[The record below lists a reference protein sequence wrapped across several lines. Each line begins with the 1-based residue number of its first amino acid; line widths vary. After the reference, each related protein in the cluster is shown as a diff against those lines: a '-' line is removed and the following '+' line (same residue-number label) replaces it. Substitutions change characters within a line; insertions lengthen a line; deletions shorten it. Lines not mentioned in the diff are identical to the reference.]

1 MSTIFPASS
10 LFAAASLPPLGVY
23 VHWPFCA
30 AICPY
35 CDFNVHLMHKA
46 KGSPADWLSAYRQE
60 LAYAQ
65 GLRPQGPVETV
76 FFGGGTPSL
85 MSPELVGGILSAMD
99 EMWGLAHD
107 AEITLEAN
115 PMSAPEP
122 HLKAL
127 RAAGVTRLS
136 LGVQA
141 FDDAALKFLGRTHSS
156 QDARVAFEA
165 AQRIFPRASFDLIYA
180 RPNQTPDAWAS
191 ELSAALEL
199 APQHMSLY
207 QLTIEPDTLF
217 YKHQAAGKL
226 TLPDEDAAADM
237 YEITQSLCTSAG
249 LPAYEISN
257 HAAQGHACRH
267 NVASWQG
274 GDYLGIGPGA
284 HGRVSSLEKA
294 ARLSSVAHRSPTQW
308 LAQVEKDGHGWAE
321 EQALDGESVEMEAVL
336 LGLRL
341 VEGIGLEALAARGVH
356 LDPARV
362 TSLREAGLLSSD
374 ATRLQASPAGRLI
387 LDHLIGRL
395 LA

>member
-1 MSTIFPASS
+1 LSTTSP
-10 LFAAASLPPLGVY
+10 ASLPPLGVY

-35 CDFNVHLMHKA
+35 CDFNVHLLRN
-46 KGSPADWLSAYRQE
+46 SQTDSADWLRAYRRE
-60 LAYAQ
+60 LAHAQ
-65 GLRPQGPVETV
+65 SLRPQGRVETV

-85 MSPELVGGILSAMD
+85 MSPDLVGGILSAIE
-99 EMWGLAHD
+99 EMWGLAAE

-115 PMSAPEP
+115 PMSAPET

-141 FDDAALKFLGRTHSS
+141 FDDGALKFLGRTHSA
-156 QDARVAFEA
+156 QDSRVAFEA

-191 ELSAALEL
+191 ELSAALAL
-199 APQHMSLY
+199 TPQHMSLY
-207 QLTIEPDTLF
+207 QLTIEPDTPF

-226 TLPDEDAAADM
+226 ILPDEDASADM
-237 YEITQSLCTSAG
+237 YEITQSLCASAG

-257 HAAQGHACRH
+257 HAAEGHACRH

-284 HGRVSSLEKA
+284 HGRVSCLEKG
-294 ARLSSVAHRSPTQW
+294 ARLSSVAHRSPSAW
-308 LAQVEKDGHGWAE
+308 LAQVETDGHGWAE
-321 EQALDGESVEMEAVL
+321 FHPLDGESVEMEAVL

-341 VEGIGLEALAARGVH
+341 VEGVGLDALAARGVH
-356 LDPARV
+356 LEAARLAD
-362 TSLREAGLLSSD
+362 LRTAGLLSADTS
-374 ATRLQASPAGRLI
+374 RLQASPEGRLV